1 MIRNSVSRRASSFLL
16 RNASAGLR
24 GLFHRYGPLLKLYED
39 LLPSSSRKAGDG
51 IGVEVPEST
60 SLRPRKPFRNLL
72 GAGRPLRKCSSSASV
87 PLSLLG
93 VISLEVLGRTDC
105 VLVGFVSEDLYG
117 K

>member
-1 MIRNSVSRRASSFLL
+1 MMRNSVSRRITSLLL
-16 RNASAGLR
+16 RNASAELR
-24 GLFHRYGPLLKLYED
+24 GLFPRCGSFFKLYED
-39 LLPSSSRKAGDG
+39 LLPSSSRKAGEG

-93 VISLEVLGRTDC
+93 VISLEVPGRTGCVLGRFLSRD
-105 VLVGFVSEDLYG
+105 S
-117 K
+117 